1 MNAILVVTFL
11 MTGTPDQPYIHRVD
25 FPDMK
30 TCIEQKE
37 LVIKQDKKNK
47 KINAICLPNKNKDP
61 SKEVTDML
69 KIFVDTITKIQQSK
83 PSLDFD

>member
-11 MTGTPDQPYIHRVD
+11 MTGTPDQPYVHRVD

-37 LVIKQDKKNK
+37 LVIKQDK